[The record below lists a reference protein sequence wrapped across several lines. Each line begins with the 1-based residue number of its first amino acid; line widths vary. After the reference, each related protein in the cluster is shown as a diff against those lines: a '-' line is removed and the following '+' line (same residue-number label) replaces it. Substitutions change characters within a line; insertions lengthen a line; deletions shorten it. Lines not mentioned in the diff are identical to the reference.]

1 MKVRKFSV
9 SALDSPYL
17 IDLIPSLLS
26 CILGITRGK
35 TERKKVIPKMVKKE
49 DIDALKYHDLQ
60 ARCRALGLSSK
71 GKTDELKQRLKNYN
85 ELKAKCSTLG
95 LSTDGT
101 PEEMMQ
107 RLNDYNAPNAQTPR
121 LSDIDEEDES
131 ESESDRTTPPP
142 RRRTRG
148 RSVDLNNRRLSGLST
163 RSRTR
168 SSSRDRRGSEI
179 GRRRSSSVPKTP
191 TPINDIL
198 LGNEDPFEG
207 SPLRADQI
215 EQRLADIEGKQHST
229 DDKYGEVVK
238 HQRDLQNQVYNEL
251 SSLKEF
257 REYAKSKINE
267 LKNEEELIR
276 KHREQVN
283 TYLKNHVN
291 DTKASI
297 VDVKSAFEVEIK
309 SIKSESVKMSQT
321 MAVEIK
327 SFKDELSESIKSSN
341 EEADV
346 KLTATKRTMDDKFA
360 EHNGKVETL
369 GKEVAEVWDLVNEDI
384 IDEMKMINQKLSAAV
399 SEQSELKS
407 ELSKLKVELS
417 KLKSQ
422 NRSLLFLSIFTTFL
436 LVVATD
442 FFPFDA
448 ASAFDAVSTRFKLC
462 WIWFQRGCFQTPH

>member
-1 MKVRKFSV
+1 
-9 SALDSPYL
+9 
-17 IDLIPSLLS
+17 
-26 CILGITRGK
+26 
-35 TERKKVIPKMVKKE
+35 MVEEE

-71 GKTDELKQRLKNYN
+71 GKTDELKQRLKDYN
-85 ELKAKCSTLG
+85 ELKTRCSALG
-95 LSTDGT
+95 LSTDGK
-101 PEEMMQ
+101 PEELRQ

-131 ESESDRTTPPP
+131 ESESDRTTP

-148 RSVDLNNRRLSGLST
+148 RSVDLNNRRLSG
-163 RSRTR
+163 RTR

-207 SPLRADQI
+207 SPLRADEI
-215 EQRLADIEGKQHST
+215 EQRLRNVEGKQHST

-238 HQRDLQNQVYNEL
+238 HQRDIQNQVFSAQNQVYNKL
-251 SSLKEF
+251 SSLEEF

-267 LKNEEELIR
+267 LENEEELI
-276 KHREQVN
+276 KKYREQVN
-283 TYLKNHVN
+283 TYLKKHVN

-297 VDVKSAFEVEIK
+297 VDVKSAFEAEIK

-346 KLTATKRTMDDKFA
+346 KLTATKRTMDDQFA

-417 KLKSQ
+417 ELKSRNQ
-422 NRSLLFLSIFTTFL
+422 NLVFMSILLLVV
-436 LVVATD
+436 VVATD

>member
-1 MKVRKFSV
+1 
-9 SALDSPYL
+9 
-17 IDLIPSLLS
+17 
-26 CILGITRGK
+26 
-35 TERKKVIPKMVKKE
+35 MVE
-49 DIDALKYHDLQ
+49 EEGIDALKYNALK
-60 ARCRALGLSSK
+60 ARCSALGLSGK
-71 GKTDELKQRLKNYN
+71 GKTDELKQRLKDYN
-85 ELKAKCSTLG
+85 ELKERCSALG
-95 LSTDGT
+95 LSTDGK

-131 ESESDRTTPPP
+131 ESESDRTTP

-148 RSVDLNNRRLSGLST
+148 RSVDLKIADKIFVS
-163 RSRTR
+163 
-168 SSSRDRRGSEI
+168 
-179 GRRRSSSVPKTP
+179 RRSSSVPKTP

-207 SPLRADQI
+207 SPLRADEI
-215 EQRLADIEGKQHST
+215 EQRLRNIEGRQHST

-267 LKNEEELIR
+267 LKNEEELVK

-283 TYLKNHVN
+283 KYLKKHVN
-291 DTKASI
+291 DTNDSI

-309 SIKSESVKMSQT
+309 SIKSESVKMSQRIT
-321 MAVEIK
+321 VEIK
-327 SFKDELSESIKSSN
+327 SVKDELSESIKSSN
-341 EEADV
+341 EGVDG
-346 KLTATKRTMDDKFA
+346 KLTATKRTMDEKFA
-360 EHNGKVETL
+360 EYNGKVETL
-369 GKEVAEVWDLVNEDI
+369 GKEVAEVWDLVNDDI
-384 IDEMKMINQKLSAAV
+384 IDEMKLLNQKLSAAV
-399 SEQSELKS
+399 SEQSELRS

-417 KLKSQ
+417 ELKSRNQ
-422 NRSLLFLSIFTTFL
+422 SLVFMSIFTAL
-436 LVVATD
+436 LLVVVVATD

-448 ASAFDAVSTRFKLC
+448 AGAFDAVSTRFKLC

>member
-1 MKVRKFSV
+1 VHSRH
-9 SALDSPYL
+9 Y
-17 IDLIPSLLS
+17 
-26 CILGITRGK
+26 
-35 TERKKVIPKMVKKE
+35 TEERLRKKVNSEMVE
-49 DIDALKYHDLQ
+49 EEGIDALKYNALK
-60 ARCRALGLSSK
+60 ARCSALGLSCK
-71 GKTDELKQRLKNYN
+71 GKTDELKQRLKDYN
-85 ELKAKCSTLG
+85 ELKERCSALG
-95 LSTDGT
+95 LSTDGK

-131 ESESDRTTPPP
+131 ESESDRTTP

-215 EQRLADIEGKQHST
+215 EQRLRDIEGKQHST

-238 HQRDLQNQVYNEL
+238 HQRDIQNQVFSAQNQVYNKL
-251 SSLKEF
+251 SSLEEF

-267 LKNEEELIR
+267 LENEEEII
-276 KHREQVN
+276 KKYREQVN
-283 TYLKNHVN
+283 TYLKKHVN

-297 VDVKSAFEVEIK
+297 VDVKSAFEAEIK

-321 MAVEIK
+321 IAVEIK
-327 SFKDELSESIKSSN
+327 SVKDELSESIKSSN
-341 EEADV
+341 DEADG
-346 KLTATKRTMDDKFA
+346 KLTATKRTMNEKIA
-360 EHNGKVETL
+360 EYNGKVEKL
-369 GKEVAEVWDLVNEDI
+369 GDEVAEVWDLVNDDI
-384 IDEMKMINQKLSAAV
+384 IKLSAAV
-399 SEQSELKS
+399 SEQSELRS
-407 ELSKLKVELS
+407 ELS

-422 NRSLLFLSIFTTFL
+422 NRSLLFMSIFTTFL

-448 ASAFDAVSTRFKLC
+448 AGAFDAVSTRFKLC